1 MRGLSQKRVFL
12 YVTRTMMNRFP
23 TQVKVA
29 CGFVLLLLLLVVAI
43 NVVYQKMSSLLETN
57 RVEQNYVDSLKVLL
71 EDREKK
77 NAEIYQ
83 MLDTM
88 NQEPNYQHYVD
99 KLIETRRP
107 LIRAP
112 KVKRSKVTVTKQYTE
127 KQKKGFFKRLGDVF
141 RSHKKDS
148 ANVKT
153 VSTTVVIDS
162 VETAYN
168 PTDSMRQLL
177 TQARSHHERSAR
189 RMQEKEEEMKEH
201 IRQLNQRVSGLL
213 QAMQH
218 EDSLMQKYR
227 SYSIQ
232 EAKAQSIKT
241 MGIITMTALVLAAI
255 FLFIIWRDIFR
266 SNEYRQQLEQANAKS
281 NQLLKEREQLMLT
294 ITHDIKA
301 PTSSILGHID
311 LLRRITH
318 DSRQLSYLEN
328 MQSAARHLLRMIS
341 SLLDFHKLDSHKMDV
356 ESVIFQP
363 AQLMETIYLSF
374 KPTAKAKGL
383 QFRWENRID
392 TSQTVS
398 SDAFRIRQI
407 IENLLSNAIKFT
419 EKGSVTLKTELQGPQ
434 LLIDVTD
441 TGCGISPADQKRMF
455 QEFTRLKNAQ
465 GQEGFGL
472 GLTITLQ
479 LVQLLK
485 GTITVDS
492 KEGEGTTF
500 HVMLPTTLT
509 QTRIPVSTL
518 PFHVLM
524 IDDDRLQLQMMQ
536 AMLQHTVESITT
548 CLQPEEMLQRLRSH
562 DYNLI
567 LTDIQMPAM
576 NGIEMV
582 KEIRKIPS
590 SRDIPVIALT
600 ARSDLSAQELQEH
613 GFAGCLHKPFT
624 ADDFKMVASN
634 LRQFTEQ
641 GNTSPRHTQ
650 KVEANYDFSALTAF
664 SGEDQEAAKEI
675 METFLSETRKNRE
688 TMAKAIHEQDTTT
701 ISALAHKMLPLF
713 IQIGAETS
721 ITPLKAL
728 EAKKGDPTFSEEIS
742 REATIVCQEAQKVET
757 AIQETL
763 AQPSPT
769 GKG

>member
-1 MRGLSQKRVFL
+1 MRDLSQKRVIL

-43 NVVYQKMSSLLETN
+43 NMVYQKMSSLLETN

-71 EDREKK
+71 ADRERK

-127 KQKKGFFKRLGDVF
+127 KQKRGFFKRLGDVF

-177 TQARSHHERSAR
+177 TQARSRHERSAR
-189 RMQEKEEEMKEH
+189 RMQEKEKEMKEH
-201 IRQLNQRVSGLL
+201 IKLLNQQVSGLL
-213 QAMQH
+213 QTMQH

-266 SNEYRQQLEQANAKS
+266 GNEYRRQLEQANAKA

-301 PTSSILGHID
+301 PTSSIIGHID

-356 ESVIFQP
+356 ENVIFQP
-363 AQLMETIYLSF
+363 AQLMEAIYLSF
-374 KPTAKAKGL
+374 KPTALEKGL
-383 QFRWENRID
+383 KLKWENRIEP
-392 TSQTVS
+392 SQTVS
-398 SDAFRIRQI
+398 SDALRIRQI

-419 EKGSVTLKTELQGPQ
+419 EKGSVTLLTELHDHQ
-434 LLIDVTD
+434 LLMDVSD

-485 GTITVDS
+485 GTLTVES
-492 KEGEGTTF
+492 KVGEGTTF
-500 HVMLPTTLT
+500 HVMIPTT
-509 QTRIPVSTL
+509 QAQARMPMATL

-548 CLQPEEMLQRLRSH
+548 CLHPEEMLQKLHTH

-590 SRDIPVIALT
+590 AKDIPVIALT
-600 ARSDLSAQELQEH
+600 ARSDLSAQELQAH

-624 ADDFKMVASN
+624 AEDFKMVVSN

-641 GNTSPRHTQ
+641 GNASPRHITGT
-650 KVEANYDFSALTAF
+650 EASYDFAALTAF
-664 SGEDQEAAKEI
+664 AGEDPEAAKEI
-675 METFLSETRKNRE
+675 METFLSETCKNRE
-688 TMAKAIHEQDTTT
+688 TMTKAICEQDTPTL
-701 ISALAHKMLPLF
+701 SALAHKMLPLF
-713 IQIGAETS
+713 IQIGAKTS
-721 ITPLKAL
+721 IAPLKAL
-728 EAKKGDPTFSEEIS
+728 EARRGDPTFSEEI
-742 REATIVCQEAQKVET
+742 RQEATVVCLEAQRVET
-757 AIQETL
+757 AIRGSF
-763 AQPSPT
+763 AQKPSQ